1 MTKLSDFV
9 LDFLWL
15 KGVRHI
21 FMLPGGGAMHLND
34 SLARHPH
41 LKFVC
46 NLFEQACAIGADS
59 YAQFTGNLGVAM
71 VTTGPGSTNAM
82 TGVVASYLESTP
94 VLVISGQVKRADLV
108 GTRGVRQIGF
118 QEVNIVEMVKPVTK
132 YAVTV
137 LDPAKIRF
145 HLEAAYWHATHG
157 RKGPVWLDIPLDV
170 QAAQINPDA
179 LEPFIPARPRSNLQK
194 IKKAAQMCLSLLKN
208 SRRPVLLVGNG
219 ARHSKG
225 WVELRKWAEKIK
237 IPIMT
242 TWKALDFIEDKHP
255 LYVGRPGAVGQR
267 AANFAQQTSDLFISI
282 GARLDYG
289 QTAYNHANFAK
300 NAKRVIIDIDETEIR
315 KLDMKLEVNLA
326 SDATIFTE
334 NLLKKTKGLH
344 FPNWSPW
351 LRRCQDWKKRY
362 PIVLSK
368 YYRSSRGINNYV
380 FIQCLGEALKKG
392 DLLVPGSS
400 GACSEITCQAL
411 PVPKGLRFINSQGL
425 GAMGFGVAA
434 AVGACIASNNQ
445 RTVCVEGD
453 GGFAMSSNEL
463 VTAVRLGLNLKI
475 FILNNKGYGSI
486 KTTQKNYF
494 KEKYIACDKKSGLT
508 FPNIKDFTIAC
519 SAKYKKLVTQ
529 EKLKKQ
535 ITGILA
541 TAGTV
546 VCELMVAPGQG
557 TQPKV
562 SSMQNEHSQMVTMP
576 MEDLWP
582 FLGREKLK
590 KELELE
596 NICAD

>member
-9 LDFLWL
+9 LDFLWS

-21 FMLPGGGAMHLND
+21 FMVPGGGAMHLND

-41 LKFVC
+41 LRFVC
-46 NLFEQACAIGADS
+46 NLFEQACAVSSDA

-71 VTTGPGSTNAM
+71 VTTGPGGTNAI

-108 GTRGVRQIGF
+108 GNRGVRQIGF

-170 QAAQINPDA
+170 QAAQINPDK

-194 IKKAAQMCLSLLKN
+194 IKKTTDACLSLLKN
-208 SRRPVLLVGNG
+208 ARRPVLLVGNG

-225 WVELRKWAEKIK
+225 WAELRKWAEKIK

-300 NAKRVIIDIDETEIR
+300 SAKKVIVDIDGKEIKKLGM
-315 KLDMKLEVNLA
+315 KLDVALV
-326 SDATIFTE
+326 SDATIFTKH
-334 NLLKKTKGLH
+334 LLKKTKGLQ

-362 PIVLSK
+362 PIVLNK

-475 FILNNKGYGSI
+475 FILNNQGYGSI

-508 FPNIKDFTIAC
+508 FPSIKEFAKAC
-519 SAKYKKLVTQ
+519 SAKYKKIGSHKT
-529 EKLKKQ
+529 LKKQ
-535 ITGILA
+535 TEDILA
-541 TAGTV
+541 KTGTY
-546 VCELMVAPGQG
+546 VCELIMASGQV

-562 SSMQNEHSQMVTMP
+562 SSRQNEHGQMVTMP

-582 FLGREKLK
+582 FLKSDELQEILK
-590 KELELE
+590 V
-596 NICAD
+596 